1 MSRQTLKGVLHRTD
15 GPAVVRSYAGDE
27 CWLHGVKVDEA
38 LICTAAPDHAMAR
51 MKADN
56 MGLQRYR
63 PWAET
68 DPYGFKS
75 QIVEVADVIR
85 SVASDPS
92 SAPFEGAGDEDTT
105 ALVGFYHHGFI
116 VAQYRNFEDFGDG
129 FYSGAILARD
139 IAERSSTC
147 VTVPSPTTARPIG

>member
-92 SAPFEGAGDEDTT
+92 SAPFVGAGDEDTT

-129 FYSGAILARD
+129 FYSGAIQARD
-139 IAERSSTC
+139 IAEALLDMRNHAVADYFKT
-147 VTVPSPTTARPIG
+147 IG